1 MAIEDLKITLSVTV
15 PQKLAKDIEDLRGTT
30 PRSEY
35 LRVIITEF
43 VKKQKATPTSSGLKT
58 STSEDNSRG
67 R

>member
-43 VKKQKATPTSSGLKT
+43 VKKQKATPTVA
-58 STSEDNSRG
+58 
-67 R
+67 